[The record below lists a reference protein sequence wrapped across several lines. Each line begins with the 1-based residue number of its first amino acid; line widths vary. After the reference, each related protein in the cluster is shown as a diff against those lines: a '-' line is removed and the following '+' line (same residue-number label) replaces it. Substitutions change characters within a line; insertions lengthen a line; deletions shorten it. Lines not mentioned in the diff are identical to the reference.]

1 MSLLNSKKI
10 LIIKHGSL
18 GDIVFALDPI
28 LAIQNQFNNALID
41 IVTEEKFIPFFKK
54 MNIFNQFLIDNR
66 RGFASTFTLIN
77 KIISGKYDLIID
89 LQNSKRTNLYHFFI
103 KIFSKAKING
113 SRSFVHDR
121 YVIPPQGTESP
132 MQGLFNQLKLL
143 DIDKIDPDFSWLVS
157 DKEDQSFA
165 NKEVVLVIPGVS
177 KSGKS
182 KQWSP
187 TKYKQLCSFLESK
200 GYYICLVGTK
210 RDAVAFKPILEHC
223 KNIINLIDKS
233 PPDIIYSVASKSKL
247 VISNDTGPGHIA
259 SLSNVNTLWLALD
272 NSITKSN
279 LSFRKNSKLLLKKKM
294 EDLSVDEVQ
303 DYISKNKLLD
313 KVQ

>member
-1 MSLLNSKKI
+1 MSLSNPKKI

-18 GDIVFALDPI
+18 GDIVFSLEPI
-28 LAIQNQFNNALID
+28 LAIQNKFDDSVID
-41 IVTEEKFIPFFKK
+41 LVTEEKFISFFKK
-54 MNIFNQFLIDNR
+54 IKMFDQFIIDNR
-66 RGFASTFTLIN
+66 AGLFSTLSIIT

-89 LQNSKRTNLYHFFI
+89 LQNSNRTNLYHFFI
-103 KIFSKAKING
+103 KIFSRSRING

-165 NKEVVLVIPGVS
+165 NKEVILVIPGVS
-177 KSGKS
+177 KSGQS

-187 TKYKQLCSFLESK
+187 TKYQQLCSLLESK

-210 RDAVAFKPILEHC
+210 HDAESFQPILEHC

-233 PPDIIYSVASKSKL
+233 PPEIIYSVASKSKL
-247 VISNDTGPGHIA
+247 IISNDTGPGHIA
-259 SLSNVNTLWLALD
+259 SLSKVNTLWLALD
-272 NSITKSN
+272 NSVTKSN
-279 LSFRKNSKLLLKKKM
+279 LSFRKNNKLLLKKKM

-313 KVQ
+313 KV

>member
-1 MSLLNSKKI
+1 MF
-10 LIIKHGSL
+10 
-18 GDIVFALDPI
+18 D
-28 LAIQNQFNNALID
+28 
-41 IVTEEKFIPFFKK
+41 
-54 MNIFNQFLIDNR
+54 QFLIDNR
-66 RGFASTFTLIN
+66 GGFFSTLSLIN
-77 KIISGKYDLIID
+77 KIINGKYDLIID

-103 KIFSKAKING
+103 KIFSKTRING

-121 YVIPPQGTESP
+121 YPIPVQGKESP
-132 MQGLFNQLKLL
+132 THGLLNQLKLL
-143 DIDKIDPDFSWLVS
+143 GIDQIDPNFSWLES
-157 DKEDQSFA
+157 EKDDQSFD

-177 KSGKS
+177 KSGQL

-187 TKYKQLCSFLESK
+187 TKYQQLCSFLESK

-210 RDAVAFKPILEHC
+210 HDAESFKPILDNC

-233 PPDIIYSVASKSKL
+233 PPEIIYTVALKSKL

-259 SLSNVNTLWLALD
+259 SLSKVNTLWLALD
-272 NSITKSN
+272 NSVTKSN
-279 LSFRKNSKLLLKKKM
+279 LSFRENSKLLLKKKM

-313 KVQ
+313 KV

>member
-1 MSLLNSKKI
+1 MSLSNPKKI

-18 GDIVFALDPI
+18 GDIVFALEPI
-28 LAIQNQFNNALID
+28 LAIQNKFDDSVID
-41 IVTEEKFIPFFKK
+41 LVTEEKFISFFKK
-54 MNIFNQFLIDNR
+54 IKMFDQFIIDNR
-66 RGFASTFTLIN
+66 AGLFSTLSIIT

-89 LQNSKRTNLYHFFI
+89 LQNSNRTNLYHFFI
-103 KIFSKAKING
+103 KIFSRSRING

-157 DKEDQSFA
+157 DKEDQSFT

-177 KSGKS
+177 KSGQS

-187 TKYKQLCSFLESK
+187 NKYQQLCSFLESK

-233 PPDIIYSVASKSKL
+233 PPEIIYRVALKSKL

-259 SLSNVNTLWLALD
+259 SLSKVNTLWLALD

>member
-1 MSLLNSKKI
+1 MSLSNPKKI

-18 GDIVFALDPI
+18 GDIVFALEPI
-28 LAIQNQFNNALID
+28 LAIQNKFDDSVID
-41 IVTEEKFIPFFKK
+41 LVTEEKFISFFKK
-54 MNIFNQFLIDNR
+54 IKIFDQFIIDNR
-66 RGFASTFTLIN
+66 AGLFSTLSIIT

-89 LQNSKRTNLYHFFI
+89 LQNSNRTNLYHFFI
-103 KIFSKAKING
+103 KIFSRSRING

-165 NKEVVLVIPGVS
+165 NKEVILVIPGVS
-177 KSGKS
+177 KSGQS

-187 TKYKQLCSFLESK
+187 TKYQQLCSFLESK

-210 RDAVAFKPILEHC
+210 RDAESFQPILEHC

-233 PPDIIYSVASKSKL
+233 PPEIIYSVASKSKL
-247 VISNDTGPGHIA
+247 IISNDTGPGHIA
-259 SLSNVNTLWLALD
+259 SLSKVNTLWLALD
-272 NSITKSN
+272 NSVTKSN
-279 LSFRKNSKLLLKKKM
+279 LSFRKNNKLLLKKKM

-313 KVQ
+313 KV

>member
-1 MSLLNSKKI
+1 MSLLNPKKI

-18 GDIVFALDPI
+18 GDIVFALEPI
-28 LAIQNQFNNALID
+28 LAIQNKFDNSVID
-41 IVTEEKFIPFFKK
+41 LVTEEKFISFFKK
-54 MNIFNQFLIDNR
+54 IKMFDQFIIDNR
-66 RGFASTFTLIN
+66 GGFFSTLSLIN
-77 KIISGKYDLIID
+77 KIINGKYDLIID

-103 KIFSKAKING
+103 KIFSKTRING

-121 YVIPPQGTESP
+121 YSIPVQGKESP
-132 MQGLFNQLKLL
+132 THGLLNQLKLL
-143 DIDKIDPDFSWLVS
+143 GIDQIDPNFSWLES
-157 DKEDQSFA
+157 EKDDQSFD

-177 KSGKS
+177 KSGQL

-187 TKYKQLCSFLESK
+187 TKYQQLCSFLESK

-210 RDAVAFKPILEHC
+210 HDAESFKPILDNC

-233 PPDIIYSVASKSKL
+233 PPEIIYTVALKSKL

-259 SLSNVNTLWLALD
+259 SLSKVNTLWLALD
-272 NSITKSN
+272 NSVTKSN
-279 LSFRKNSKLLLKKKM
+279 LSFRENSKLLLKKKM

-313 KVQ
+313 KV